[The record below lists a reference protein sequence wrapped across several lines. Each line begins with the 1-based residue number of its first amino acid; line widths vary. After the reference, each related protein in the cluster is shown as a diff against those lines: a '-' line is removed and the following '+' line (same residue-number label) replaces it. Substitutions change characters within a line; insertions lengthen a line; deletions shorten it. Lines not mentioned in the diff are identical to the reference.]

1 MIVNGS
7 GRRETSWFGER
18 MSGMRLECSAK
29 DLTGTLANSR
39 SVRQLRKRI
48 FCNNKAKEIPA
59 LYLHKYIL
67 QRECDRDRVT

>member
-1 MIVNGS
+1 
-7 GRRETSWFGER
+7 
-18 MSGMRLECSAK
+18 MRLECSAK